1 MLLINSNKKKIL
13 EYFLCFFAFNYGID
27 VFITLKT
34 TMLSQ
39 SNLLTGLF
47 EMSPEL
53 EMGVA
58 LYTRRVLIKSRAD
71 NILPKWL
78 RFVKGTVDFILVW
91 IIFFLML
98 TPKVF
103 YCNNLGTKRCKL
115 RE

>member
-1 MLLINSNKKKIL
+1 MSSPLDIIDQGTRKNS
-13 EYFLCFFAFNYGID
+13 ID
-27 VFITLKT
+27 VLITLKI

-39 SNLLTGLF
+39 SILLTGLF

-78 RFVKGTVDFILVW
+78 RFVKGTVG
-91 IIFFLML
+91 II
-98 TPKVF
+98 
-103 YCNNLGTKRCKL
+103 
-115 RE
+115 